1 MSRAVR
7 GPEDSKAATF
17 PRTVR
22 HVSDCAFAGP
32 ALKSVVLNEGLET
45 LGECQQKY
53 VGVFNC
59 ARLKQVALQSTLR
72 VLGDYA
78 FYCCAQLR
86 RVELREGSRLE
97 EIGNSCFSYSGLE
110 EFVALRGLRKIGRSA
125 FRGCARLKRAV
136 LNEGVAVLGDENNCG
151 VFQDSGFEEIT
162 LPGMPKELGRSTFS

>member
-7 GPEDSKAATF
+7 GPEDSKATTF

-59 ARLKQVALQSTLR
+59 ARLK
-72 VLGDYA
+72 
-78 FYCCAQLR
+78 
-86 RVELREGSRLE
+86 
-97 EIGNSCFSYSGLE
+97 
-110 EFVALRGLRKIGRSA
+110 
-125 FRGCARLKRAV
+125 RAV
-136 LNEGVAVLGDENNCG
+136 LNEGVAVLGVENNCG
-151 VFQDSGFEEIT
+151 VFQDSGIEEIVLPDT
-162 LPGMPKELGRSTFS
+162 LKELGRNTFV